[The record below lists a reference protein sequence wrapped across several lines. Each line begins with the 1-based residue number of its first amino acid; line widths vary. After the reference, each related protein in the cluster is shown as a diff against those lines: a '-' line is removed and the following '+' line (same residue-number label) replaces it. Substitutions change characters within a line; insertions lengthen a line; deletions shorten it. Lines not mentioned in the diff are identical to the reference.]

1 MTNNFKL
8 LAIRP
13 LKNCDKKFLKNLDK
27 GTIYKFYNEYTFKDS
42 NGNEIIES
50 LEDVSSVTHTSKVPV
65 DFYQIE
71 NNGNTINFNISALV
85 GKNGSG
91 KSSLL
96 ELLYASCFR
105 IASRKRVLEG
115 DEHGLIPIE
124 YIPYDPVKQ
133 RESNSKLN
141 EIKRLISSLNVEI
154 FYSINEKIYCINI
167 SKEQG
172 IIHKIIEGKDE
183 YLSKWLLDEPIEKYL
198 KYVFNDAFFYNI
210 SINYSL
216 YGLNDIILGGW
227 IRELFHKND
236 GYQTPL
242 VINPFRTN
250 GNIDVNSELHLA
262 QTRFFTNSIYT
273 IENSTVN
280 DKNVGA
286 IDFKLD
292 LTESYSVEKINTD
305 NHFTRYKSEFKLSE
319 KEFICKIYNIFY
331 DLNLTENEIYTPTS
345 GSLIQQSKY
354 IFYKILKIS
363 RKYKEYNKYEILKEY
378 EINLEEFDAFLSVLC
393 KDKSHITLKLRQTLN
408 NLRFNWFDVK
418 EGANLL
424 NLSIDFDFDNDIDLS
439 SEFKHRILLSELI
452 QIIKITKEENDFLK
466 YEELIPLGCHSITLY
481 IINNKLIVSDLTN
494 MVELSSGEQ
503 HFIFSIQSILY
514 HLINI
519 NSVFNSESPKI
530 KYKYVNIILDEI
542 ELYFHPEFQRTFAYE
557 LIKRIQTLS
566 IPHIESINI
575 IFCTHSPFILSDIPK
590 ENTLKLDNGSIMPYD
605 IAENT
610 FGANIHDLLAKDFFL
625 KDGFIGEF
633 AKQKIENIIF
643 QLNLLELI
651 IKRNALKDDT
661 NYTEIEKIEKEKSY
675 LEEIE
680 SFKANTS
687 FEKFTN
693 DEIELKINKDKR
705 NIEQIIKLIG
715 EPVYKHKLKSMFDN
729 VFISDKKE
737 LKIAEIKRL
746 LENNGLTKDDLDL

>member
-1 MTNNFKL
+1 MSNNFKL

-13 LKNCDKKFLKNLDK
+13 LKDCDGRFLKNLEK

-42 NGNEIIES
+42 NGNEINTG
-50 LEDVSSVTHTSKVPV
+50 LEDVSSITHSSKVPV
-65 DFYQIE
+65 DFYQIK
-71 NNGNTINFNISALV
+71 NNGNAININVSALV

-96 ELLYASCFR
+96 ELLYASCYR

-124 YIPYDPVKQ
+124 FIPFDPIKQ
-133 RESNSKLN
+133 RESNRKLN
-141 EIKRLISSLNVEI
+141 EIKRLISSINVEI
-154 FYSINEKIYCINI
+154 FYSINENIYCVNI
-167 SKEQG
+167 SKKLG
-172 IIHKIIEGKDE
+172 IIHKLIEGKDDG
-183 YLSKWLLDEPIEKYL
+183 LSKWLSNEPIEKYL
-198 KYVFNDAFFYNI
+198 KYIFNDAFFYNI

-216 YGLNDIILGGW
+216 YGLNDNILGGW

-286 IDFKLD
+286 VKFKLD
-292 LTESYSVEKINTD
+292 LIESYSVEKININT
-305 NHFTRYKSEFKLSE
+305 HFTSYKSKFSLSE
-319 KEFICKIYNIFY
+319 KGFICKIYNMFY
-331 DLNLTENEIYTPTS
+331 DLNLSEDEIYTPTS
-345 GSLIQQSKY
+345 GSLRQQSNY

-363 RKYKEYNKYEILKEY
+363 KKYKEYNKYEILKEY
-378 EINLEEFDAFLSVLC
+378 EINLDEFNNFLSVLC

-418 EGANLL
+418 EGANSL
-424 NLSIDFDFDNDIDLS
+424 NFNTDSNFDSNIDFSD
-439 SEFKHRILLSELI
+439 EFNYTISLTELI
-452 QIIKITKEENDFLK
+452 KIIKKAKEENDSLK
-466 YEELIPLGCHSITLY
+466 YEELIPLGCHNITLY
-481 IINNKLIVSDLTN
+481 IINNKQNPSDLTD

-519 NSVFNSESPKI
+519 NSVFESESPKI

-542 ELYFHPEFQRTFAYE
+542 ELYFHPEFQRSFAYE
-557 LIKRIQTLS
+557 LLKRIQTLS

-575 IFCTHSPFILSDIPK
+575 LFCTHSPFILSDIPK
-590 ENTLKLDNGSIMPYD
+590 ENTLKLDNGKIISD
-605 IAENT
+605 VNSRNT
-610 FGANIHDLLAKDFFL
+610 LGANIHYLLDNDFYL
-625 KDGFIGEF
+625 IKGFMGEF
-633 AKQKIENIIF
+633 I
-643 QLNLLELI
+643 
-651 IKRNALKDDT
+651 
-661 NYTEIEKIEKEKSY
+661 
-675 LEEIE
+675 
-680 SFKANTS
+680 
-687 FEKFTN
+687 
-693 DEIELKINKDKR
+693 KDKIFSLI
-705 NIEQIIKLIG
+705 NFLSPEDKNKHISIFNYEWDEKKAFDFIELIG
-715 EPVYKHKLKSMFDN
+715 EPILKGTLKELYFKLYNDEIDAEIQRLTNLK
-729 VFISDKKE
+729 IKKE
-737 LKIAEIKRL
+737 NDYNK
-746 LENNGLTKDDLDL
+746 

>member
-1 MTNNFKL
+1 MTNSFKL

-13 LKNCDKKFLKNLDK
+13 LKDCNKKFLKNLEK

-42 NGNEIIES
+42 NGNEIITG
-50 LEDVSSVTHTSKVPV
+50 LEDVSSITHSSKVPV
-65 DFYQIE
+65 DFYQIK
-71 NNGNTINFNISALV
+71 NNGNAININVSALV

-115 DEHGLIPIE
+115 DEHGLLRKIFEPF
-124 YIPYDPVKQ
+124 DAVKQ
-133 RESNSKLN
+133 RESDNKLN
-141 EIKRLISSLNVEI
+141 EIRRLISSINVEI
-154 FYSINEKIYCINI
+154 FYSINENIYCTNI
-167 SKEQG
+167 SKEYG
-172 IIHKIIEGKDE
+172 IIHKLIEGKDE
-183 YLSKWLLDEPIEKYL
+183 NFSNWLSIPPIEDYL
-198 KYVFNDAFFYNI
+198 KHIFNDAFFYTI
-210 SINYSL
+210 SVNYSL
-216 YGLNDIILGGW
+216 YGLNDNILGGW

-286 IDFKLD
+286 VNFKLD
-292 LTESYSVEKINTD
+292 LIESYSVEKININT
-305 NHFTRYKSEFKLSE
+305 HFTSYKSKFNLSE
-319 KEFICKIYNIFY
+319 KGFICKIYNMFY
-331 DLNLTENEIYTPTS
+331 DLNLNEDEIYTPTS
-345 GSLIQQSKY
+345 GSLTQQSNY

-363 RKYKEYNKYEILKEY
+363 KKYKEYNKYEISKEY
-378 EINLEEFDAFLSVLC
+378 EINLEEFNNFLSVLS

-418 EGANLL
+418 EGANSL
-424 NLSIDFDFDNDIDLS
+424 NFNTDSDFDSDIDFSD
-439 SEFKHRILLSELI
+439 EFNYNIPLSELI
-452 QIIKITKEENDFLK
+452 KIIKKAKEENDFLK

-481 IINNKLIVSDLTN
+481 IINNKQNPSDLTD

-519 NSVFNSESPKI
+519 NSVFESESTKI

-542 ELYFHPEFQRTFAYE
+542 ELYFHPEFQRSFAYE
-557 LIKRIQTLS
+557 LLKRIQTLS

-575 IFCTHSPFILSDIPK
+575 LFCTHSPFILSDIPK
-590 ENTLKLDNGSIMPYD
+590 ENTLKLENGKIISN
-605 IAENT
+605 ANSHNT
-610 FGANIHDLLAKDFFL
+610 LGANIHDLLDNDFYL
-625 KDGFIGEF
+625 IKGFMGEF
-633 AKQKIENIIF
+633 I
-643 QLNLLELI
+643 
-651 IKRNALKDDT
+651 
-661 NYTEIEKIEKEKSY
+661 
-675 LEEIE
+675 
-680 SFKANTS
+680 
-687 FEKFTN
+687 
-693 DEIELKINKDKR
+693 KDKIFSLI
-705 NIEQIIKLIG
+705 NFLSPEDKNKHISIFNYEWDKKKAFDFIELIG
-715 EPVYKHKLKSMFDN
+715 EPILKGTL
-729 VFISDKKE
+729 KE
-737 LKIAEIKRL
+737 LYFNLYNDEIDAEIQRL
-746 LENNGLTKDDLDL
+746 TNLKNQKENDFNK